1 MAMFQAVP
9 VPWYV
14 AMLPGLM
21 SMVPMALGLV
31 ILLNDKGPSIG
42 AEGFV
47 HIMPLGIAIILSAW
61 LSAVWGTELA
71 MKALRRLDFRILGR
85 PRKEEGYVGIAY
97 SDNFWTFRN
106 DLAWD
111 RGFLTVS
118 PDGLVFRGHVTEFAL
133 PAHAIHG
140 VRLATT
146 KGVGALGTPR
156 IFIDWVSPDGATS
169 TLSLDGRAIK
179 AFQRETRANLAL
191 VDKIRDALS
200 RPAETPIPS
209 HWPPALNPTGF
220 LAMEDLRLSGADR
233 LAGLAGGFGLGVL
246 VLVVEVIVLLWMG
259 ASDSVIAPFVSISF
273 TLTFMV
279 GVGITL
285 NQRIRQKADKASVTV
300 AVDSQPISDPRV
312 NSETNST

>member
-1 MAMFQAVP
+1 
-9 VPWYV
+9 
-14 AMLPGLM
+14 M
-21 SMVPMALGLV
+21 SIVSLALGLV
-31 ILLNDKGPSIG
+31 ILLNDKGPTVG

-47 HIMPLGIAIILSAW
+47 HLMPLAIAILLFAW
-61 LSAVWGTELA
+61 LSTVWGTDLA
-71 MKALRRLDFRILGR
+71 MKALRMLDFRILGR
-85 PRKEEGYVGIAY
+85 PRDEESYVGIAY
-97 SDNFWTFRN
+97 SDDFWSFRN

-111 RGFLTVS
+111 RGFLTAR

-140 VRLATT
+140 IRLATT

-191 VDKIRDALS
+191 ADKIRDALS
-200 RPAETPIPS
+200 KPAETPIS
-209 HWPPALNPTGF
+209 AQWPPALNPTGF
-220 LAMEDLRLSGADR
+220 LSMEDLRLSGADR
-233 LAGLAGGFGLGVL
+233 MAGLAGGFGLGAL
-246 VLVVEVIVLLWMG
+246 VLVAEMILLLSMG
-259 ASDSVIAPFVSISF
+259 VADSVVAPFVSISF
-273 TLTFMV
+273 ALAFMV

-300 AVDSQPISDPRV
+300 AVDSRPISDRRV
-312 NSETNST
+312 SPHTDTQEQRT